1 MGLEGKAALVTG
13 AGSGIGKATAFR
25 LARAGAR
32 VGVLSRTESEIEE
45 VAARIRSDGGEALA
59 LVADISDSG
68 QLGSEVD
75 KLADRFGRL
84 DVVIANAGVNG
95 TWAPIE
101 RLDFDEFRKT
111 VDINLFG
118 TYATIKCSVPYLRK
132 QGGSIVITSSVNGT
146 RMFSNSGATAY
157 ASTKAAQVAMSRML
171 ALELAKYRIRVNTIC
186 PGAITTQIDES
197 TETEAVEEA
206 REPVEFPEGEIPL
219 TDGRPGSPEQVAQLM
234 EFLASDSSSHITGAE
249 VFIDG
254 GQSLL
259 QG

>member
-1 MGLEGKAALVTG
+1 MGLKGKSALVTG

-25 LARAGAR
+25 LARAGAN
-32 VGVLSRTESEIEE
+32 VGVLSRTESEIEK
-45 VAARIRSDGGEALA
+45 VAAQIRDDGGKAVA

-68 QLGSEVD
+68 QLGSEID
-75 KLADRFGRL
+75 RLADHFGRL

-101 RLDFDEFRKT
+101 RLDFDDFRKT

-118 TYATIKCSVPYLRK
+118 TYATIKCSVPHLRK

-157 ASTKAAQVAMSRML
+157 SSTKAAQVAMSRML
-171 ALELAKYRIRVNTIC
+171 ALELAKFRIRVNAVC
-186 PGAITTQIDES
+186 PGAISTEIDEN
-197 TETEAVEEA
+197 TETEVVEEA
-206 REPVEFPEGEIPL
+206 REPVEYPEGEIPL
-219 TDGRPGSPEQVAQLM
+219 TDGKPGSPEQVAQLM

>member
-1 MGLEGKAALVTG
+1 MGLEGKTALVTG

-59 LVADISDSG
+59 LVADISDSK

-84 DVVIANAGVNG
+84 DVVIANAGING

-171 ALELAKYRIRVNTIC
+171 SLELAKYRIRVNTIC
-186 PGAITTQIDES
+186 PGAISTQIDES